1 MIKSLIPALSK
12 EVGRS
17 TALVFQQLMQ
27 WFKTNDVVYR
37 TNQEI
42 ADDLEGI
49 LSVTTVQRAKQ
60 KLIDS
65 GYLTVSFDKGLN
77 RTTHYRLTE
86 KAKGLIQVWKDAA
99 AQKVE
104 AVKKA
109 VSNVFAPKKN
119 PKTPETKPQETQTG
133 LAATKSMQEAFN
145 DYGKPPKGAIAMP
158 EALRRLIH
166 GQKKSAP
173 IEGTET
179 AIVNKPQG
187 GSVYKGVVNSAQEKL
202 YNMKLQASTYNED
215 Y

>member
-27 WFKTNDVVYR
+27 WFKSNDVVYR

-42 ADDLEGI
+42 AEDLEGI

-60 KLIDS
+60 KLIDA
-65 GYLTVSFDKGLN
+65 GYLSVSFDKGYK

-86 KAKGLIQVWKDAA
+86 KAKGLIQVWKEAA
-99 AQKVE
+99 TQKVE

-109 VSNVFAPKKN
+109 VSTVFAPKK
-119 PKTPETKPQETQTG
+119 PKAPVSETKDTQTG
-133 LAATKSMQEAFN
+133 LAGTKSMQEAFE
-145 DYGKPPKGAIAMP
+145 DYGKSPKGAVAMP
-158 EALRRLIH
+158 EALRNLVL

-173 IEGTET
+173 IKGTDT
-179 AIVNKPQG
+179 TTIAKPEV
-187 GSVYKGVVNSAQEKL
+187 GSIFKKVVNEAQERL

-215 Y
+215 F